1 MRQPE
6 EKLADT
12 ATDLVRFCVAAHRAG
27 ADFPTIWHTLLK
39 GHPLVAGIPIQ
50 RLDGTRS
57 MLEIPLITG
66 HRITYEPDAVEFT
79 LTAGSATNSRF

>member
-1 MRQPE
+1 M
-6 EKLADT
+6 ADT
-12 ATDLVRFCVAAHRAG
+12 ATDLVRFCVAARRAG

-50 RLDGTRS
+50 SFDGTRS

-66 HRITYEPDAVEFT
+66 HRITYAPDAFEFG
-79 LTAGSATNSRF
+79 LTAGGARISTF